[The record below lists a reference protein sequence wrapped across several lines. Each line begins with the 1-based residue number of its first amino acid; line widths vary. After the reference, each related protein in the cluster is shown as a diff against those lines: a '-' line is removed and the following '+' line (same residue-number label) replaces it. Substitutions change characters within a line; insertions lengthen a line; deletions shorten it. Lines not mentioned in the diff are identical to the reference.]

1 MQVAT
6 GASGTL
12 RAFSA
17 LVFPSGFDGSPHGGA
32 SSENLR
38 FHPDED
44 INVLIDDED
53 LEIVRI
59 KTTEEVGR
67 RTSYS
72 MIGQFLLL
80 YMCKESNDR

>member
-17 LVFPSGFDGSPHGGA
+17 LVFPSGFGGSPHGGA

-67 RTSYS
+67 SSDSYLDS
-72 MIGQFLLL
+72 LP
-80 YMCKESNDR
+80 